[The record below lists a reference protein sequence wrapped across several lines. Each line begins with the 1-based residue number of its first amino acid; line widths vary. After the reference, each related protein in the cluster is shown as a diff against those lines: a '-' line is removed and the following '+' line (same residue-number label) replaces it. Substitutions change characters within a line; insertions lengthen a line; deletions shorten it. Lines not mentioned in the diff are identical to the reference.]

1 MTALAEARIDDVEGL
16 GARAVRKLNELGHFF
31 LGDISQ
37 VEFHELYDVI
47 GFDQA
52 KTLLKAYLKA
62 GGTAKFSRPDWS
74 EEDWAEFVQSLV
86 TEEIVTWN
94 EIAMAVCGELN
105 PPQVG
110 TAIASNPSFQAKFP
124 PRETMRNV
132 MEWFYAQPG
141 RCASCGTRLFLEADH
156 IKPKQEFRESGRDE
170 TDADTLDNLQLLCK
184 RCNVT
189 KRPSHD
195 LGGISFAPAQSV
207 LIWLLLTERP
217 AKKADFYKL
226 CRAHGLTMANIRF
239 DEAWAFA
246 EWLKREG
253 RY

>member
-1 MTALAEARIDDVEGL
+1 MTALAEMPISEVPGL
-16 GARAVRKLNELGHFF
+16 NARAVQRLKELGHEH
-31 LGDISQ
+31 LGDISE

-52 KTLLKAYLKA
+52 KKLLKAFMKA

-74 EEDWAEFVQSLV
+74 EEDWANFVQRLV
-86 TEEIVTWN
+86 ADEIVTWN

-110 TAIASNPSFQAKFP
+110 TAIASNASFQAKFP

-141 RCASCGTRLFLEADH
+141 KCASCGTRLFLEADH
-156 IKPKQEFRESGRDE
+156 MKSKQEFREEGRDE
-170 TDADTLDNLQLLCK
+170 TEADTLDNLQLLCK
-184 RCNVT
+184 RCNVI

-207 LIWLLLTERP
+207 LIWILLTERP
-217 AKKADFYKL
+217 ATKEEFYKR

-253 RY
+253 KY